1 MDTPES
7 CSPETWLRAGVA
19 ALRRGGVDAVRVEV
33 LARDLGVSK
42 GSFYWHYRDRRA
54 LLDALLALW
63 EAETTYL
70 VREAAARP
78 TSADRLTG
86 FFALVDAS
94 RAYPP
99 DTAIFELA
107 RRHPEL
113 TPRVTATEG
122 RRIAFFAEQFI
133 ALGLADAAARQAA
146 EVVYYASLGWLEHAH
161 RSGRGVTG
169 FPAFITAA
177 ITAVLEGVSATAVP

>member
-1 MDTPES
+1 MVTPN
-7 CSPETWLRAGVA
+7 PLTPDDWLRAGVV

-63 EAETTYL
+63 EEETTL
-70 VREAAARP
+70 LIRDAAAGP
-78 TSADRLTG
+78 TPADRLTG

-107 RRHPEL
+107 RWSPEL
-113 TPRVTATEG
+113 MPRVTATEG
-122 RRIAFFAEQFI
+122 RRITFFADQFT
-133 ALGLADAAARQAA
+133 ALRLADVAARHAA
-146 EVVYYASLGWLEHAH
+146 EVVYYASLGWLEHAQH
-161 RSGRGVTG
+161 SGRGVTG
-169 FPAFITAA
+169 FPAFITAV
-177 ITAVLEGVSATAVP
+177 ITAVLEGVPATAVP